1 MQKVDLSSNNLNDE
15 KAVILSTAVHNIDEL
30 IVAGCQLTT
39 NGIKSICNE
48 VERRPNP
55 VRYNKLII

>member
-1 MQKVDLSSNNLNDE
+1 MHKVDLSSNNLDDE
-15 KAVILSTAVHNIDEL
+15 KAEKLSNAVNNIDEL

-39 NGIKSICNE
+39 NGIKSICNK

-55 VRYNKLII
+55 VRYNIF

>member
-1 MQKVDLSSNNLNDE
+1 MHKVDLSSNNLDDE
-15 KAVILSTAVHNIDEL
+15 KAETLSTAVNNIDEL

-48 VERRPNP
+48 VKRRPNP
-55 VRYNKLII
+55 VRYNNF

>member
-1 MQKVDLSSNNLNDE
+1 MHKVDLSSNNLNDE
-15 KAVILSTAVHNIDEL
+15 KAETLSTAVNNIDEL

-48 VERRPNP
+48 VKRRPNP
-55 VRYNKLII
+55 VRYNNF

>member
-1 MQKVDLSSNNLNDE
+1 MHKVYLSSNNLDDE
-15 KAVILSTAVHNIDEL
+15 KAETLSTAVNNIDEL

-48 VERRPNP
+48 VKRRPNP
-55 VRYNKLII
+55 VRYNNF

>member
-1 MQKVDLSSNNLNDE
+1 MHKVDLSSNDLDDE
-15 KAVILSTAVHNIDEL
+15 KAEKLSTAVNNIDEL

-48 VERRPNP
+48 IKRRPNQ
-55 VRYNKLII
+55 VRYNIF

>member
-1 MQKVDLSSNNLNDE
+1 MHKVDLSSNNLDDE
-15 KAVILSTAVHNIDEL
+15 KAEKLSTAVNNIDEL

-48 VERRPNP
+48 VKRRSNP
-55 VRYNKLII
+55 VRYNNS

>member
-1 MQKVDLSSNNLNDE
+1 MHKVDLSSYNFDDE
-15 KAVILSTAVHNIDEL
+15 KAEKLSTAVNNIDEL

-48 VERRPNP
+48 VKRRPNP
-55 VRYNKLII
+55 VRIIIF

>member
-1 MQKVDLSSNNLNDE
+1 MHKVDLSSNNLDDE
-15 KAVILSTAVHNIDEL
+15 KAEKLSTAVNNIDEL

-48 VERRPNP
+48 IKRRPNP
-55 VRYNKLII
+55 VR